1 MNFWVSLLQCVILK
15 VYIRGNPAVTRTS
28 GFLNFFTFMI
38 RAFFVVSGLCL
49 LLGACTQRT
58 ICPAF
63 QSAFIYDKDVL
74 RKKFSYFQE
83 DSTPKILMAG
93 KNRYLIAE
101 SVPYRKKLN
110 SLATVEMKSVYPV
123 VPDSLSMEDDV
134 SLADLD
140 RAARSV
146 IDSTYIVD
154 VEPAA
159 DTLAVDDVDSVYVIS
174 KDREV
179 RMLRYD
185 RDSVKYSIDEIRF
198 NIDQDNYMWYL
209 RDALVLPDVRLAQMQ
224 GKWEE
229 EAATREAKKEKKGFF
244 RKLFSKK
251 EKQIEEVPADTL
263 QAEPEIERSEFD
275 FEYNENEAPPEPV
288 AKPET
293 QQKKGIFSFLKKDK
307 SKEAK
312 TSNGP
317 AVDKPRRQKEKKP
330 KKERAPGEE
339 PPADEKPDDDAVT
352 GDEGF

>member
-1 MNFWVSLLQCVILK
+1 
-15 VYIRGNPAVTRTS
+15 
-28 GFLNFFTFMI
+28 MI
-38 RAFFVVSGLCL
+38 SALCL
-49 LLGACTQRT
+49 LMGACTQRT

-83 DSTPKILMAG
+83 DSTPKILMAS

-101 SVPYRKKLN
+101 PVSYRKKLN

-123 VPDSLSMEDDV
+123 VPDSLTMDDDV

-146 IDSTYIVD
+146 IDSTFIVD
-154 VEPAA
+154 VEQPV
-159 DTLAVDDVDSVYVIS
+159 DTLSTQDTDSVYVIS

-179 RMLRYD
+179 RMLRYN
-185 RDSVKYSIDEIRF
+185 RDSVSYTIDEIRF

-229 EAATREAKKEKKGFF
+229 EAAAREAKKEKKGFF
-244 RKLFSKK
+244 RNLFRKK
-251 EKQIEEVPADTL
+251 KKDIEEVPADTL
-263 QAEPEIERSEFD
+263 QLQPEIERSEFD
-275 FEYNENEAPPEPV
+275 FEYNENEVPEEPV
-288 AKPET
+288 AQPEVKK
-293 QQKKGIFSFLKKDK
+293 KKGVFSFLKKDK
-307 SKEAK
+307 TKEAK

-317 AVDKPRRQKEKKP
+317 AVEQPRQKKEKKP
-330 KKERAPGEE
+330 RKVKEPKGEQ
-339 PPADEKPDDDAVT
+339 PDDAKPEDDEVQ
-352 GDEGF
+352 GNEGF

>member
-1 MNFWVSLLQCVILK
+1 
-15 VYIRGNPAVTRTS
+15 
-28 GFLNFFTFMI
+28 MI
-38 RAFFVVSGLCL
+38 RAFFVISALCL
-49 LLGACTQRT
+49 LMGACTQRT

-83 DSTPKILMAG
+83 DSTPKILMAS

-101 SVPYRKKLN
+101 PVSYRKKLN

-123 VPDSLSMEDDV
+123 VPDSLTMDDDV

-146 IDSTYIVD
+146 IDSTFIVD
-154 VEPAA
+154 VEQPV
-159 DTLAVDDVDSVYVIS
+159 DTLSTQDTDSVYVIS

-179 RMLRYD
+179 RMLRYN
-185 RDSVKYSIDEIRF
+185 RDSVSYTIDEIRF

-229 EAATREAKKEKKGFF
+229 EAAAREAKKEKKGFF
-244 RKLFSKK
+244 RNLFRKK
-251 EKQIEEVPADTL
+251 KKDIEEVPADTL
-263 QAEPEIERSEFD
+263 QLQPEIERSEFD
-275 FEYNENEAPPEPV
+275 FEYNENEVPEEPV
-288 AKPET
+288 AQPEVKK
-293 QQKKGIFSFLKKDK
+293 KKGVFSFLKKDK
-307 SKEAK
+307 TKEAK

-317 AVDKPRRQKEKKP
+317 AVEQPRQKKEKKP
-330 KKERAPGEE
+330 RKVKEPKGEQ
-339 PPADEKPDDDAVT
+339 PDDAKPEDDEVQ
-352 GDEGF
+352 GNEGF

>member
-1 MNFWVSLLQCVILK
+1 MDSGEPAIFVVVSLIF
-15 VYIRGNPAVTRTS
+15 N
-28 GFLNFFTFMI
+28 FLTLMI
-38 RAFFVVSGLCL
+38 RAFFLICGLCL

-83 DSTPKILMAG
+83 DSTPKILMAS

-101 SVPYRKKLN
+101 PVSYRKKL
-110 SLATVEMKSVYPV
+110 SSMATVEMKNVYPV
-123 VPDSLSMEDDV
+123 VPDSLTMDDDV

-154 VEPAA
+154 VEQPL
-159 DTLAVDDVDSVYVIS
+159 DTLAGEDADSAYVIS
-174 KDREV
+174 RDREV

-185 RDSVKYSIDEIRF
+185 RDSVSYKIDEIRF

-229 EAATREAKKEKKGFF
+229 EAAAREAKKEKKGFF
-244 RKLFSKK
+244 RNLFKK
-251 EKQIEEVPADTL
+251 KKDMEEVPSDTL

-275 FEYNENEAPPEPV
+275 FEYNENEVPEEPV
-288 AKPET
+288 AEPVTKE
-293 QQKKGIFSFLKKDK
+293 KKGIFSFLKKDK

-317 AVDKPRRQKEKKP
+317 AQEQPRQEKEKKP
-330 KKERAPGEE
+330 KKMKAPKGEQSE
-339 PPADEKPDDDAVT
+339 GQKPADDEVQ

>member
-1 MNFWVSLLQCVILK
+1 
-15 VYIRGNPAVTRTS
+15 
-28 GFLNFFTFMI
+28 MI
-38 RAFFVVSGLCL
+38 RALFLVSGLSL
-49 LLGACTQRT
+49 LFAACTQRT

-83 DSTPKILMAG
+83 DSTPKILMAS

-101 SVPYRKKLN
+101 AVPYRKKLA
-110 SLATVEMKSVYPV
+110 SLATIEMKDVYPV
-123 VPDSLSMEDDV
+123 VPDSLTMEDDV
-134 SLADLD
+134 SLAELD

-146 IDSTYIVD
+146 IDSTFIVD
-154 VEPAA
+154 VEQPA
-159 DTLAVDDVDSVYVIS
+159 DTLADEEGDSTYVIS

-185 RDSVKYSIDEIRF
+185 KDSVAYTVDEIRF

-229 EAATREAKKEKKGFF
+229 EAAAKEAKKEKKGFF
-244 RKLFSKK
+244 RKLFKKK
-251 EKQIEEVPADTL
+251 EKPADEIPVDTL
-263 QAEPEIERSEFD
+263 QTEPPIERSEFD
-275 FEYNENEAPPEPV
+275 FEYNENEVPDEPV
-288 AKPET
+288 AQPET
-293 QQKKGIFSFLKKDK
+293 TKKKGFFSFLKKDK

-317 AVDKPRRQKEKKP
+317 AIEQPKKKKEKKP
-330 KKERAPGEE
+330 KKQKAPAEQGE
-339 PPADEKPDDDAVT
+339 DQKPDDDAVQ

>member
-1 MNFWVSLLQCVILK
+1 
-15 VYIRGNPAVTRTS
+15 
-28 GFLNFFTFMI
+28 MI
-38 RAFFVVSGLCL
+38 SGLCL
-49 LLGACTQRT
+49 LMGACTQRT

-83 DSTPKILMAG
+83 DSTPKILMAS

-101 SVPYRKKLN
+101 PVSYRKKLS
-110 SLATVEMKSVYPV
+110 SLATVEMKDVYPV
-123 VPDSLSMEDDV
+123 VPDSLSMDDEV

-146 IDSTYIVD
+146 IDSTFIVD
-154 VEPAA
+154 VDQPV
-159 DTLAVDDVDSVYVIS
+159 DTLSVEDADSLYVIS

-179 RMLRYD
+179 RMLRYN
-185 RDSVKYSIDEIRF
+185 RDSVSYKIDEIRF

-209 RDALVLPDVRLAQMQ
+209 RDALVLPDVRLVQMQ

-229 EAATREAKKEKKGFF
+229 EAVAREARKEKKGFF
-244 RKLFSKK
+244 RNLFKK
-251 EKQIEEVPADTL
+251 KKKDIEEVPSDTL
-263 QAEPEIERSEFD
+263 QTEPEIERSEFD
-275 FEYNENEAPPEPV
+275 FEYNENEVPEEPV
-288 AKPET
+288 VAPEAKK
-293 QQKKGIFSFLKKDK
+293 KKGIFSFLKKDK

-317 AVDKPRRQKEKKP
+317 AVDQPRQKKEKKP
-330 KKERAPGEE
+330 KKVKEPKGEQ
-339 PPADEKPDDDAVT
+339 PADEKPEDDAVQ

>member
-1 MNFWVSLLQCVILK
+1 
-15 VYIRGNPAVTRTS
+15 
-28 GFLNFFTFMI
+28 MI
-38 RAFFVVSGLCL
+38 RAFFVISGLCL

-83 DSTPKILMAG
+83 DSTPKILMAS

-101 SVPYRKKLN
+101 PVSYRKKLS
-110 SLATVEMKSVYPV
+110 SLATVEMKDVYPV
-123 VPDSLSMEDDV
+123 VPDSLSMDEDV

-146 IDSTYIVD
+146 IDSTFIVD
-154 VEPAA
+154 VEQPV
-159 DTLAVDDVDSVYVIS
+159 DTLAGEDTDSAYVIS

-179 RMLRYD
+179 RLLRYD
-185 RDSVKYSIDEIRF
+185 RDSVNYRVDEIRF
-198 NIDQDNYMWYL
+198 NTDQDNYMWYL

-229 EAATREAKKEKKGFF
+229 EASEREAKKEKKGFF
-244 RKLFSKK
+244 RRLFKK
-251 EKQIEEVPADTL
+251 KKKDIEEVPSDTL
-263 QAEPEIERSEFD
+263 ETAPEIDRSEFD
-275 FEYNENEAPPEPV
+275 FEYNENETPEEPV
-288 AKPET
+288 VEPET
-293 QQKKGIFSFLKKDK
+293 KEKKGIFSFLKKDK

-317 AVDKPRRQKEKKP
+317 AQEQRQKKEKKP
-330 KKERAPGEE
+330 KKEKAPKGER
-339 PPADEKPDDDAVT
+339 PDDEKPEDDEVQGT
-352 GDEGF
+352 EGF